1 MRNLGMAEPRASNNI
16 IRNWFIS
23 VSWYQY
29 LAFSL
34 RVSPTVARW
43 LPVHVLFFTSLSER
57 VCFFPKRR
65 SRIPG
70 FLVIVLSL
78 GQVTWFTIWATREA
92 PRRLLVSP
100 QNDWWL
106 RLQRICLQCRRRVRS
121 LGREDPVEKGTAT
134 HSNILAGRIIWR
146 EEPGRLQFMGS
157 QRVRHDWATN
167 THSEF
172 MQLHEKHYIIC
183 QVFHLLFAFVLWEPT
198 LFPSYSIL
206 RKLFNLMCFIVLWE
220 Q

>member
-106 RLQRICLQCRRRVRS
+106 RLQRICRLQCRRLGFDPWVGKIPWRRERLPTPIFLLGELYGERS
-121 LGREDPVEKGTAT
+121 LAGYSPWGQKESDTA
-134 HSNILAGRIIWR
+134 
-146 EEPGRLQFMGS
+146 ERLS
-157 QRVRHDWATN
+157 L
-167 THSEF
+167 S
-172 MQLHEKHYIIC
+172 Y
-183 QVFHLLFAFVLWEPT
+183 LLCRFAMAAIFFFFFFLTFW
-198 LFPSYSIL
+198 
-206 RKLFNLMCFIVLWE
+206 
-220 Q
+220 

>member
-106 RLQRICLQCRRRVRS
+106 RLQRICRLQCRRLGFDPWVGKIPWRRERLPTPIFLLGELHGQRS
-121 LGREDPVEKGTAT
+121 LAGYSSWGLKEWDMTERLT
-134 HSNILAGRIIWR
+134 HIQNLCS
-146 EEPGRLQFMGS
+146 FM
-157 QRVRHDWATN
+157 RN
-167 THSEF
+167 TISSA
-172 MQLHEKHYIIC
+172 K
-183 QVFHLLFAFVLWEPT
+183 
-198 LFPSYSIL
+198 
-206 RKLFNLMCFIVLWE
+206 CFISFLHLSCGNPNFFQATQSWGSCLTSCAS
-220 Q
+220 